1 MQATFPAVNIEAN
14 FMKINQLPLFL
25 RRPFEKRSP
34 VQRLVP
40 VTPTGESSV
49 MQTLV
54 AFQAFV
60 AEKYAPKT
68 ATMYF
73 GDVREL
79 SIYLKN
85 KKVKDVSSHD
95 LQQWIGSLVSPDGKG
110 LERKTVNRK
119 VSAIIT
125 YFLWL
130 QGVGAITR
138 DPTLPLNNTRIQSP
152 LPDYLYESEIE
163 ILLREASTDPR
174 LYLLVLLFLDTGM
187 KSNELFLLTKAHVD
201 ISDPYNPELWIKHSG
216 KQTTKDRKIALP
228 ARFTAVYTQYLE
240 QYPVED
246 TLFPFSDRFLRMLF
260 EELKSK
266 TKIDK
271 ELTPK
276 TLRHTH
282 VVRSY
287 KRGEDLDFI
296 FERIALA
303 PDSRQEAE
311 EIYKRLAAAG
321 I

>member
-1 MQATFPAVNIEAN
+1 MVFPAVKIEAN

-25 RRPFEKRSP
+25 RRPFEKRLP

-54 AFQAFV
+54 AFQAYV

-68 ATMYF
+68 AKMYF

-95 LQQWIGSLVSPDGKG
+95 LQQWIGSLVSPAGKG

-138 DPTLPLNNTRIQSP
+138 DPTVVLNNSRIQSP
-152 LPDYLYESEIE
+152 LPDYLYETEVK
-163 ILLREASTDPR
+163 LLFAEASTDPR
-174 LYLLVLLFLDTGM
+174 LYLLVLLFLDTGL
-187 KSNELFLLTKAHVD
+187 KSNELFLLTRAHVD

-216 KQTTKDRKIALP
+216 KQSKKDRKVALP
-228 ARFTAVYTQYLE
+228 ARFTAVYNQYLE
-240 QYPVED
+240 KYMVED
-246 TLFPFSDRFLRMLF
+246 KLFPFTDRFLEMIF
-260 EELKSK
+260 AELKRN
-266 TKIDK
+266 TGIDK
-271 ELTPK
+271 VLTPK

-282 VVRSY
+282 VVRAY
-287 KRGEDLDFI
+287 KRGEDFEII
-296 FERIALA
+296 FDRIGLA
-303 PDSRQEAE
+303 PDSRPEAE
-311 EIYKRLAAAG
+311 EG
-321 I
+321 IHVRR

>member
-1 MQATFPAVNIEAN
+1 
-14 FMKINQLPLFL
+14 
-25 RRPFEKRSP
+25 
-34 VQRLVP
+34 
-40 VTPTGESSV
+40 

-60 AEKYAPKT
+60 TEKYAPKT
-68 ATMYF
+68 AKMYF

-85 KKVKDVSSHD
+85 KKLAEISSHD
-95 LQQWIGSLVSPDGKG
+95 LQQWIGSLVSPTGKG
-110 LERKTVNRK
+110 IERKTVNRK

-130 QGVGAITR
+130 WGLGAIRR
-138 DPTLPLNNTRIQSP
+138 DPTLPLNNARIQSP
-152 LPDYLYESEIE
+152 LPDYLYENEIE
-163 ILLREASTDPR
+163 ILTKAASSDPR
-174 LYLLVLLFLDTGM
+174 LYLLVLLFLDTGL

-201 ISDPYNPELWIKHSG
+201 ISDPYNPELWIKHTG
-216 KQTTKDRKIALP
+216 KQTTKDRKVALL

-240 QYPVED
+240 KYTIED
-246 TLFPFSDRFLRMLF
+246 KLFPFTDRFLRMIF
-260 EELKSK
+260 EELKRE
-266 TKIDK
+266 TGIEK

-282 VVRSY
+282 VVRAY
-287 KRGEDLDFI
+287 KRGEGLDSI

-311 EIYKRLAAAG
+311 EMYRRLASRG

>member
-1 MQATFPAVNIEAN
+1 
-14 FMKINQLPLFL
+14 
-25 RRPFEKRSP
+25 
-34 VQRLVP
+34 
-40 VTPTGESSV
+40 

-68 ATMYF
+68 AKMYF

-138 DPTLPLNNTRIQSP
+138 DPTLSLNNARIQSP
-152 LPDYLYESEIE
+152 LPDYLYENEIE
-163 ILLREASTDPR
+163 ILSKEASADPR

-201 ISDPYNPELWIKHSG
+201 ISERVMHFIRSQPLVNRTFK
-216 KQTTKDRKIALP
+216 RIAGHCDWVS
-228 ARFTAVYTQYLE
+228 TAVLGSGMAGVASQTQ
-240 QYPVED
+240 
-246 TLFPFSDRFLRMLF
+246 S
-260 EELKSK
+260 
-266 TKIDK
+266 
-271 ELTPK
+271 
-276 TLRHTH
+276 
-282 VVRSY
+282 
-287 KRGEDLDFI
+287 
-296 FERIALA
+296 
-303 PDSRQEAE
+303 
-311 EIYKRLAAAG
+311 
-321 I
+321 